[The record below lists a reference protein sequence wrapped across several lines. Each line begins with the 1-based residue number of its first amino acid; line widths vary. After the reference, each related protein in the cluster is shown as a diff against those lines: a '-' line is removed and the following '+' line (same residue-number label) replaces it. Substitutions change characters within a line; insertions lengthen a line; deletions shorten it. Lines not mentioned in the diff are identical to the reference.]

1 MPGRAACQAQRA
13 RTGVGRRTVSEI
25 CLVKRLLPQG
35 SVSGGGE
42 HAARLE
48 PIAHTHTASK
58 HSARCQTEAYGGAGL
73 VGEAPAQ
80 GEAPAVF
87 GPRRLKPRNPA
98 PTVHT
103 VGMILGNSLR
113 TRTSKTPF
121 FQHRKAEG
129 TSRARAC
136 VEEEGTCGTVF
147 KVGLEPWLAPSLSR
161 SLLVDSGTAKPSPQG
176 LAGWATSSAG
186 CFEHCA
192 L

>member
-1 MPGRAACQAQRA
+1 MQQGWSPSP
-13 RTGVGRRTVSEI
+13 THT
-25 CLVKRLLPQG
+25 LPQKK
-35 SVSGGGE
+35 VHTSGVY
-42 HAARLE
+42 LSLTSL
-48 PIAHTHTASK
+48 THTASK

-147 KVGLEPWLAPSLSR
+147 KVSLEPWLAPSLSR
-161 SLLVDSGTAKPSPQG
+161 SSLVDSGTAKPSPQG
-176 LAGWATSSAG
+176 LAGATSSAG